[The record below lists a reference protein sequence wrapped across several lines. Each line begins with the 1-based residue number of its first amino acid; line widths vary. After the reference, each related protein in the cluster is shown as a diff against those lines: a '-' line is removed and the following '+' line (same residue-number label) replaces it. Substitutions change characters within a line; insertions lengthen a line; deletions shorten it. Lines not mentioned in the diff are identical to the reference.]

1 MKKRSIFFLYFTFII
16 TIVNAQQLL
25 EGGIIYGGITG
36 GGFSTNTGSGTVT
49 TNVAIPPNSTI
60 KKAYLFRINGFSNA
74 CKVNISRCH
83 LEILIKVSICNTWEK

>member
-1 MKKRSIFFLYFTFII
+1 Y
-16 TIVNAQQLL
+16 TIKLHKNL
-25 EGGIIYGGITG
+25 
-36 GGFSTNTGSGTVT
+36 
-49 TNVAIPPNSTI
+49 I